1 MKKNILVFPC
11 GSEIGLEVN
20 RALAY
25 STHFTLFG
33 GNSVDDHGKFV
44 YKNYISGIPFIDEHN
59 FIDEINRI
67 VELHKI
73 DFIIPAHDSAVLK
86 MAENQSVLKATI
98 ITSCAATCKVC
109 ISKGTTYNIFK
120 KLIPIPKVYEKDEH
134 KNFPVFLKPD
144 IGQGSKGTYKVNTKE
159 DVDFYFKKDPT
170 LLVLEY
176 LPGKEY
182 TVDCFTDKNGKLLF
196 AEGRERIR
204 TNNGISVN
212 SKQINNPKFQELAEI
227 INQTLS
233 FQGVWFYQ
241 VKERA
246 NGELVL
252 MEIAPRIAGTMAL
265 FRVIGINFIQ
275 LSLFDRMGFE
285 VSILYNNLDLEIDR
299 ALFAR
304 YSIKENYE
312 YVYIDF
318 DDTIIVGNEVNTDII
333 KFIYQARNMG
343 KKIILITKHK
353 HDIKQTLSKFAISDL
368 LFDDILLLEQ
378 TQNKSKFIKETNSIF
393 IDDSFA
399 ERKEV
404 FDTLKIPVFGLDAVE
419 SLLCWKV

>member
-1 MKKNILVFPC
+1 MKNILVFPC

-25 STHFTLFG
+25 STHFTLYG

-44 YKNYISGIPFIDEHN
+44 YKNYISGIPFIDQSN
-59 FIDEINRI
+59 FIAEINRI
-67 VELHKI
+67 VELYKI

-86 MAENQSVLKATI
+86 MAENQSAIKATI
-98 ITSCAATCKVC
+98 ITSCAETCKVC
-109 ISKGTTYNIFK
+109 RSKGITYELFE
-120 KLIPIPKVYEKDEH
+120 KLIPTPKVYEINEQM
-134 KNFPVFLKPD
+134 NFPIFLKPD
-144 IGQGSKGTYKVNTKE
+144 VGQGTKGTYKVNTKE
-159 DVDFYFKKDPT
+159 EVDFYFRKDPT
-170 LLVLEY
+170 LLALEY

-182 TVDCFTDKNGKLLF
+182 TVDCFTDKNGQLLF

-204 TNNGISVN
+204 INNGISVN
-212 SKQINNPKFQELAEI
+212 SKQTKTPKFKNIAKI
-227 INQTLS
+227 INQTISL
-233 FQGVWFYQ
+233 QGVWFYQ

-246 NGELVL
+246 DGELVL

-265 FRVIGINFIQ
+265 FRAVGINFIQ

-285 VSILYNNLDLEIDR
+285 VSILNNQLDIEIDC
-299 ALFAR
+299 ALFSR
-304 YSIKENYE
+304 FSIKENYD

-318 DDTIIVGNEVNTDII
+318 DDTIIVDNAVNTDII
-333 KFIYQARNMG
+333 KFLYQARNNG
-343 KKIILITKHK
+343 KKIILLTKHK
-353 HDIKQTLSKFAISDL
+353 QDIKETLSKFAISTL

-378 TQNKSKFIKETNSIF
+378 NQNKSGFIKNTNSIF

-419 SLLCWKV
+419 SLLLWKV